1 MLISRERS
9 LLLIVDIQ
17 EKLAPAID
25 QGAAA
30 IINNQRLISAA
41 QQLVVPV
48 FVSEQYVKGL
58 GASVSAIKDVAV
70 NAHFFEKIHFSCTRQ
85 PGVLEKLKAT
95 GRPQVILTGME
106 THVCV
111 LQTAMGLREA
121 GFDVFLVAN
130 AASSRTPESRTLAIA
145 RMRDCGVHIVTTEM
159 VVFEWL
165 EQACTDDFRALLPL
179 IK

>member
-85 PGVLEKLKAT
+85 PGVLEKLKET
-95 GRPQVILTGME
+95 LWILFQKMF
-106 THVCV
+106 
-111 LQTAMGLREA
+111 QT
-121 GFDVFLVAN
+121 F
-130 AASSRTPESRTLAIA
+130 
-145 RMRDCGVHIVTTEM
+145 
-159 VVFEWL
+159 
-165 EQACTDDFRALLPL
+165 
-179 IK
+179 

>member
-41 QQLVVPV
+41 QQLAVPV

-58 GASVSAIKDVAV
+58 GSSVSAIKED
-70 NAHFFEKIHFSCTRQ
+70 CGQ
-85 PGVLEKLKAT
+85 
-95 GRPQVILTGME
+95 RPF
-106 THVCV
+106 
-111 LQTAMGLREA
+111 LRENS
-121 GFDVFLVAN
+121 LLLH
-130 AASSRTPESRTLAIA
+130 TPA
-145 RMRDCGVHIVTTEM
+145 RCS
-159 VVFEWL
+159 
-165 EQACTDDFRALLPL
+165 
-179 IK
+179 